1 MKKVLALV
9 LAAMMV
15 LAIAP
20 MAFAAKVT
28 EGELGYSSATIAGA
42 ATGDETL
49 VGTVNPDKSWK
60 IYLTT
65 PDATVAAGFRYLEK
79 QDIKDSKIDVKAR
92 GGSGVFK
99 EAKIAYEK
107 NNADNIAAGIANA
120 AYIEVKLVNP
130 FVSTG
135 TKDFEIIITPVI
147 DRKNLKDAEF
157 TISGT
162 FENTIGDD
170 LDDSYE
176 YANFDKDN
184 RVRKSVDYI
193 KKIEL
198 DVDGHLSIFTK
209 LFADKKYYARAT
221 NSIKDADMDL
231 FVTYPELDAV
241 YYLETVGLNSVGN
254 YVKLDLDDKTLFVYD
269 GDLNYLGTSADE
281 LPVTGK
287 YFVASSEL
295 DVADDVE
302 EAPEDEAGIEDE
314 AGSNPNMGGDDVPVN
329 VNDNP
334 GTGC

>member
-9 LAAMMV
+9 LVAMMV
-15 LAIAP
+15 LSIAP
-20 MAFAAKVT
+20 MAFAAPVKAT
-28 EGELGYSSATIAGA
+28 EAGLGYSSTTYGEVRGTDIN
-42 ATGDETL
+42 
-49 VGTVNPDKSWK
+49 VGTVAADKGWK
-60 IYLTT
+60 FYLTEGG
-65 PDATVAAGFRYLEK
+65 VNLKKE
-79 QDIKDSKIDVKAR
+79 DIKESKIDVKAR
-92 GGSGVFK
+92 GGSGAFK
-99 EAKIAYEK
+99 EVKIGYEK
-107 NNADNIAAGIANA
+107 DNADNRADGIVGYAF
-120 AYIEVKLVNP
+120 IEVKLINP

-135 TKDFEIIITPVI
+135 TKDFEIIVTPVLNK
-147 DRKNLKDAEF
+147 KNLKDQEF
-157 TISGT
+157 TITGT
-162 FENTIGDD
+162 LENPTGDD

-231 FVTYPELDAV
+231 FTTYPELDAV

-254 YVKLDLDDKTLFVYD
+254 YVKLTMDDKTLFVYD
-269 GDLNYLGTSADE
+269 GDLNYLGTTADE

-287 YFVASSEL
+287 YFVASAEL

>member
-9 LAAMMV
+9 LVAMMV
-15 LAIAP
+15 LSIAP
-20 MAFAAKVT
+20 MAFAATKDDVT
-28 EGELGYSSATIAGA
+28 SIGLSRGGSAVTTTSDIDLGTYYVGDAKLRFDLVDKNGA
-42 ATGDETL
+42 ALYKNDVRDL
-49 VGTVNPDKSWK
+49 
-60 IYLTT
+60 
-65 PDATVAAGFRYLEK
+65 
-79 QDIKDSKIDVKAR
+79 KIDVKAR
-92 GGSGVFK
+92 GGSGVLDSV
-99 EAKIAYEK
+99 KIKYDSGT
-107 NNADNIAAGIANA
+107 NL
-120 AYIEVKLVNP
+120 AYIEVAMKDP

-135 TKDFEIIITPVI
+135 DKDFEIIITPVVN
-147 DRKNLKDAEF
+147 KYNLKADEITLIGNF
-157 TISGT
+157 K
-162 FENTIGDD
+162 NPDGDD

-176 YANFDKDN
+176 YANFDKNN

-221 NSIKDADMDL
+221 NKIKDEDADL
-231 FVTYPELDAV
+231 FVTYPELDAA

-254 YVKLDLDDKTLFVYD
+254 YVKLDLDDKNLFVYD

-281 LPVTGK
+281 LPVLGK
-287 YFVASSEL
+287 YFVASAEL

>member
-9 LAAMMV
+9 LVAMMV
-15 LAIAP
+15 LSIAP
-20 MAFAAKVT
+20 TAFAVKVP
-28 EGELGYSSATIAGA
+28 ELDLGYSNVGFGGNVG
-42 ATGDETL
+42 GDELL
-49 VGTVNPDKSWK
+49 VNTVAPDTSWK
-60 IYLTT
+60 FYLTNND
-65 PDATVAAGFRYLEK
+65 PAAVNFYLTK
-79 QDIKDSKIDVKAR
+79 QDVKDSKIDVKAR
-92 GGSGVFK
+92 GGSGAFK
-99 EAKIAYEK
+99 EVKIGYEK
-107 NNADNIAAGIANA
+107 TTHATLPGA

-135 TKDFEIIITPVI
+135 TKDFEIIVTPVL
-147 DRKNLKDAEF
+147 DRKNLKDVEF
-157 TISGT
+157 TIAGT
-162 FENTIGDD
+162 LENYIGDD

-221 NSIKDADMDL
+221 NAIKDADMDL

-254 YVKLDLDDKTLFVYD
+254 YVKLDLDDKNLFVYD